1 MASGLSMPIGFKNAT
16 SGDINIARDAII
28 SSKNP
33 HNFL

>member
-1 MASGLSMPIGFKNAT
+1 MPVGLKNAT

-28 SSKNP
+28 SAKNS